1 MQLTLKLMRKS
12 FKILGLFLIFLCFTN
27 KVQSQ
32 SSQTFEDIGHLL
44 NDALFFSD
52 QYITPATDAAVY
64 QAASGWMTSPK
75 KRMLWDVALSLH
87 SNVFVVPKRDRS
99 FEIKNSDFSFF
110 QIEGASS
117 ATVPT
122 ALGNDSQIYLVGDL
136 DGEEIRLKSPEG
148 INQETVFYPYLQGSV
163 GLWFGTEAVVKYS
176 PKTKLKKGDYQVYGF
191 GLKHNFSQYFKK
203 LETKKIH
210 LAALVAYSK
219 EDISFD
225 FISIPTQ
232 YGSLGINRLNGL
244 VDTWQF
250 QANASK
256 EFRNF
261 ELMGGIIVN
270 TSNFKYVVGGE
281 KGEIEEV
288 IPLQEILNKKLEE
301 IYKTK
306 TNVMG
311 ELSARYQI
319 HKVFVQSVIGFGKF
333 INTNLSVQYEF

>member
-1 MQLTLKLMRKS
+1 MRKLV
-12 FKILGLFLIFLCFTN
+12 KIAVFLTVFLCFAN
-27 KVQSQ
+27 EAKSQ
-32 SSQTFEDIGHLL
+32 TPQTFEDIGHLL
-44 NDALFFSD
+44 NDAIFFSD

-75 KRMLWDVALSLH
+75 KRKLWDVTLGLH
-87 SNVFVVPKRDRS
+87 SNVFFVPKRDRS

-110 QIEGASS
+110 QIEGANS

-122 ALGNDSQIYLVGDL
+122 ALGNNTQVYLVGDL
-136 DGEEIRLKSPEG
+136 DGQQIRLKSPEG

-163 GLWFGTEAVVKYS
+163 GLWYGTELIAKFS
-176 PKTKLKKGDYQVYGF
+176 PKTKLKRGDYQVYGF
-191 GLKHNFSQYFKK
+191 GLKHNFSQYFKN
-203 LETKKIH
+203 LATKKIN
-210 LAALVAYSK
+210 LAALLAYSK

-232 YGSLGINRLNGL
+232 YGSLGINRLTGL

-250 QANASK
+250 QMNGSR

-270 TSNFKYVVGGE
+270 TSKFKYVVGGE
-281 KGEIEEV
+281 KGEIEQV
-288 IPLQEILNKKLEE
+288 IPLQQILNKKLEE

-306 TNVMG
+306 TNVIG
-311 ELSARYQI
+311 EISGRYQI
-319 HKVFVQSVIGFGKF
+319 KKVYLQSVIGFGKF
-333 INTNLSVQYEF
+333 VNTNFSVQYEF

>member
-1 MQLTLKLMRKS
+1 MRKS
-12 FKILGLFLIFLCFTN
+12 VKITIFLIAFLCFTDEA
-27 KVQSQ
+27 KSQ

-75 KRMLWDVALSLH
+75 KSKLWDVTLGLH
-87 SNVFVVPKRDRS
+87 SNIFFVPKRDRN

-110 QIEGASS
+110 QIEGATS

-122 ALGNDSQIYLVGDL
+122 AMGNNAQVYLVGDL
-136 DGEEIRLKSPEG
+136 DGQEIRLKSPEG
-148 INQETVFYPYLQGSV
+148 INQETIFYPYLQGSV
-163 GLWFGTEAVVKYS
+163 GLWFGTEALVKYS
-176 PKTKLKKGDYQVYGF
+176 TRTKLKKGDYQVYGF
-191 GLKHNFSQYFKK
+191 GLKHNLSQYFKK
-203 LETKKIH
+203 MEARKIN
-210 LAALVAYSK
+210 LAALAVYSK

-250 QANASK
+250 QVNGSK
-256 EFRNF
+256 EFKNF
-261 ELMGGIIVN
+261 ELMAGIIAN
-270 TSNFKYVVGGE
+270 TSKFKYVVGGE
-281 KGEIEEV
+281 KGEIENV

-306 TNVMG
+306 TNLIG
-311 ELSARYQI
+311 EVSGRYQI
-319 HKVFVQSVIGFGKF
+319 KKVYLQSVIGFGKF
-333 INTNLSVQYEF
+333 VNTNFSVQYEF

>member
-1 MQLTLKLMRKS
+1 MRKS
-12 FKILGLFLIFLCFTN
+12 VKISVFLIAFLCFAT
-27 KVQSQ
+27 KAQSQ
-32 SSQTFEDIGHLL
+32 TSQTFEDIGHLL

-52 QYITPATDAAVY
+52 KYITPATDAAVY

-75 KRMLWDVALSLH
+75 KRKLWDVTLGLH
-87 SNVFVVPKRDRS
+87 SNIFFVPKRDRS

-110 QIEGASS
+110 QIEGAAS

-148 INQETVFYPYLQGSV
+148 IDQETVFYPYLQGSV
-163 GLWFGTEAVVKYS
+163 GLWFGTEALMKYS
-176 PKTKLKKGDYQVYGF
+176 TKTKLKKGDYQVYGF

-203 LETKKIH
+203 LEAKKIH
-210 LAALVAYSK
+210 LAALAVYSK

-232 YGSLGINRLNGL
+232 YGSLGINQLNGL

-250 QANASK
+250 QVNGSK
-256 EFRNF
+256 EFKNF
-261 ELMGGIIVN
+261 ELMGGIIAN
-270 TSNFKYVVGGE
+270 TSKFKYVVGGE

-288 IPLQEILNKKLEE
+288 IPLQEILNKRLEE

-306 TNVMG
+306 TNVIG
-311 ELSARYQI
+311 EISGRYQI
-319 HKVFVQSVIGFGKF
+319 KKVYLQSVIGFGKF
-333 INTNLSVQYEF
+333 VNTNFSVQYEF

>member
-1 MQLTLKLMRKS
+1 MRKS
-12 FKILGLFLIFLCFTN
+12 VKISVLLIAFLCFAN
-27 KVQSQ
+27 KAQSQ
-32 SSQTFEDIGHLL
+32 TSQTFEDIGHLL

-75 KRMLWDVALSLH
+75 KRKLWDVTLGLH
-87 SNVFVVPKRDRS
+87 SNVFFVPKRDRS

-110 QIEGASS
+110 QIEGATS

-122 ALGNDSQIYLVGDL
+122 AMGNDSQVYLVGDL

-148 INQETVFYPYLQGSV
+148 IDQETIFYPYLQGSV
-163 GLWFGTEAVVKYS
+163 GLWFGTEALVKYS
-176 PKTKLKKGDYQVYGF
+176 TKTKLKKGDYQVYGF
-191 GLKHNFSQYFKK
+191 GLKHNLSQYFKT
-203 LETKKIH
+203 LEAKKIH
-210 LAALVAYSK
+210 LAALAVYSK

-250 QANASK
+250 QVNGSK
-256 EFRNF
+256 EFKNF
-261 ELMGGIIVN
+261 ELMAGIIAN
-270 TSNFKYVVGGE
+270 TSKFKYVVGGD

-288 IPLQEILNKKLEE
+288 IPLQEILNKRLEE

-306 TNVMG
+306 TNVIG
-311 ELSARYQI
+311 EISGRYQI
-319 HKVFVQSVIGFGKF
+319 KKVYLQSVIGFGKF
-333 INTNLSVQYEF
+333 VNTNFSVQYEF

>member
-1 MQLTLKLMRKS
+1 MVA
-12 FKILGLFLIFLCFTN
+12 FLCFAN

-32 SSQTFEDIGHLL
+32 TAQTFEDIGHLL
-44 NDALFFSD
+44 NDAIFFSD

-75 KRMLWDVALSLH
+75 KRKLWDVTLGLH
-87 SNVFVVPKRDRS
+87 SNVFFVPKRDRS

-110 QIEGASS
+110 QIEGATS

-122 ALGNDSQIYLVGDL
+122 ALGNDSQVYLVGDL
-136 DGEEIRLKSPEG
+136 DGQEIRLKSPEG
-148 INQETVFYPYLQGSV
+148 IDQETVFYPYLQGSV
-163 GLWFGTEAVVKYS
+163 GLWFGTEALVKYS
-176 PKTKLKKGDYQVYGF
+176 TKTKLKKGDYQVYGF
-191 GLKHNFSQYFKK
+191 GLKHNFSQYFKV
-203 LETKKIH
+203 LEAKKIN
-210 LAALVAYSK
+210 LAGLIVYSK

-250 QANASK
+250 ELNGSK

-261 ELMGGIIVN
+261 ELMAGIIAN
-270 TSNFKYVVGGE
+270 TSKFKYVVGGD
-281 KGEIEEV
+281 KGGIEDV

-306 TNVMG
+306 TNVIG
-311 ELSARYQI
+311 EISGRYQI
-319 HKVFVQSVIGFGKF
+319 KKVFLQSVIGFGKF
-333 INTNLSVQYEF
+333 VNTNFSVQYEF

>member
-1 MQLTLKLMRKS
+1 MRKS
-12 FKILGLFLIFLCFTN
+12 VKISVFLIAFLCFAT
-27 KVQSQ
+27 KAQSQ
-32 SSQTFEDIGHLL
+32 TSQTFEDIGHLL

-52 QYITPATDAAVY
+52 KYITPATDAAVY

-75 KRMLWDVALSLH
+75 KRKLWDVTLGLH
-87 SNVFVVPKRDRS
+87 SNIFFVPKRDRS

-110 QIEGASS
+110 QIEGAAS

-148 INQETVFYPYLQGSV
+148 IDQETVFYPYLQGSV
-163 GLWFGTEAVVKYS
+163 GLWFGTEALVKYS
-176 PKTKLKKGDYQVYGF
+176 TKTKLKKGDYQVYGF

-203 LETKKIH
+203 LEAKKIH
-210 LAALVAYSK
+210 LAALAVYSK

-232 YGSLGINRLNGL
+232 YGSLGINQLNGL

-250 QANASK
+250 QVNGSK
-256 EFRNF
+256 EFKNF
-261 ELMGGIIVN
+261 ELMGGIIAN
-270 TSNFKYVVGGE
+270 TSKFKYVVGGE

-288 IPLQEILNKKLEE
+288 IPLQEILNKRLEE

-306 TNVMG
+306 TNVIG
-311 ELSARYQI
+311 EISGRYQI
-319 HKVFVQSVIGFGKF
+319 KKVYLQSVIGFGKF
-333 INTNLSVQYEF
+333 VNTNFSVQYEF

>member
-1 MQLTLKLMRKS
+1 M
-12 FKILGLFLIFLCFTN
+12 FLIAFLCFAN

-32 SSQTFEDIGHLL
+32 TSQTFEDIGHLL

-75 KRMLWDVALSLH
+75 KRKLWDVTLGLH
-87 SNVFVVPKRDRS
+87 SNIFFVPKSDRS

-110 QIEGASS
+110 QIEGVTS

-122 ALGNDSQIYLVGDL
+122 AMGNDAQVYLVGDL

-148 INQETVFYPYLQGSV
+148 VDQETIFYPYLQGSL
-163 GLWFGTEAVVKYS
+163 GLWFGTEALVKYS
-176 PKTKLKKGDYQVYGF
+176 TKTKLKKGEYQVYGF
-191 GLKHNFSQYFKK
+191 GLKHNLSQYFKK
-203 LETKKIH
+203 LEAKKIN
-210 LAALVAYSK
+210 LAALAVYSK

-250 QANASK
+250 QVNGSK
-256 EFRNF
+256 EFKNF
-261 ELMGGIIVN
+261 ELMGGVIAN
-270 TSNFKYVVGGE
+270 TSKFKYVVGGE
-281 KGEIEEV
+281 KGEIENV

-306 TNVMG
+306 TNVIG
-311 ELSARYQI
+311 EVSGRYQV
-319 HKVFVQSVIGFGKF
+319 KKLFLQSVIGFGKF
-333 INTNLSVQYEF
+333 VNTNFSVQYEF

>member
-1 MQLTLKLMRKS
+1 MRKS
-12 FKILGLFLIFLCFTN
+12 VKIIIFLIAFLCFTDEA
-27 KVQSQ
+27 KSQ

-75 KRMLWDVALSLH
+75 KRKLWDVTLGLH
-87 SNVFVVPKRDRS
+87 SNVFFVPKRDRS

-110 QIEGASS
+110 QIEGEAS

-122 ALGNDSQIYLVGDL
+122 ALGNDSQVYLVGDL
-136 DGEEIRLKSPEG
+136 DGEQIRLKSPEG
-148 INQETVFYPYLQGSV
+148 IDQETVFYPYLQGSV
-163 GLWFGTEAVVKYS
+163 ALWFGTEVLVKYS
-176 PKTKLKKGDYQVYGF
+176 TKTKLKKGDYQVYGF
-191 GLKHNFSQYFKK
+191 GLKHNFSQYLKK
-203 LETKKIH
+203 LEAKKIH
-210 LAALVAYSK
+210 LAALAVYSK

-250 QANASK
+250 QVNGSK
-256 EFRNF
+256 EFKNF
-261 ELMGGIIVN
+261 ELMAGIIAN
-270 TSNFKYVVGGE
+270 TSKFKYVVGGE
-281 KGEIEEV
+281 KGEIENV

-306 TNVMG
+306 TNLIG
-311 ELSARYQI
+311 EVSGRYQI
-319 HKVFVQSVIGFGKF
+319 KKVYLQSVIGFGKF
-333 INTNLSVQYEF
+333 VNTNFSVQYEF

>member
-1 MQLTLKLMRKS
+1 MQKS
-12 FKILGLFLIFLCFTN
+12 MHNVFKISGLLLTCLFFGNRL
-27 KVQSQ
+27 QAQ
-32 SSQTFEDIGHLL
+32 SSQTFEDLGYLL

-75 KRMLWDVALSLH
+75 KRKLWDVTLGIH
-87 SNVFVVPKRDRS
+87 SNVFFVPKRDRS
-99 FEIKNSDFSFF
+99 FKVNNADFQFF
-110 QIEGASS
+110 QIEGATS

-122 ALGNDSQIYLVGDL
+122 ALGNDSQIYLAGDL

-148 INQETVFYPYLQGSV
+148 VNQETIFYPYLQGSV
-163 GLWFGTEAVVKYS
+163 ALPYGIEIIAKYS
-176 PKTKLKKGDYQVYGF
+176 TKTKLKRGDYQVYGF
-191 GLKHNFSQYFKK
+191 GLKHNFSQYFKS
-203 LETKKIH
+203 LEAKKVN
-210 LAALVAYSK
+210 LAALAVYSK

-250 QANASK
+250 QVNGSK
-256 EFRNF
+256 EFGNF
-261 ELMGGIIVN
+261 ELMAGIIVN
-270 TSNFKYVVGGE
+270 TSNFKYKVGGE
-281 KGEIEEV
+281 RGEIENI
-288 IPLQEILNKKLEE
+288 IPLQQILNKKLEE

-311 ELSARYQI
+311 EISGRYQI
-319 HKVFVQSVIGFGKF
+319 KKFYLQPVVAFGKF
-333 INTNLSVQYEF
+333 VNANFSVQYEF

>member
-1 MQLTLKLMRKS
+1 MRKS
-12 FKILGLFLIFLCFTN
+12 VEITMFLIAFLCFTD
-27 KVQSQ
+27 KAQAQ
-32 SSQTFEDIGHLL
+32 TSQTFEDIGHLL

-75 KRMLWDVALSLH
+75 KRKLWDVTLGLH
-87 SNVFVVPKRDRS
+87 SNIFFVPKRDRS

-110 QIEGASS
+110 QIEGTTS

-122 ALGNDSQIYLVGDL
+122 AMGNDSQVYLVGDL
-136 DGEEIRLKSPEG
+136 DGEVIRLKSPEG
-148 INQETVFYPYLQGSV
+148 VDQETIFYPYLQGSV
-163 GLWFGTEAVVKYS
+163 GLWFGTEALVKYS
-176 PKTKLKKGDYQVYGF
+176 TKTKLKKGDYQVYGF
-191 GLKHNFSQYFKK
+191 GLKHNLSQYFEK

-210 LAALVAYSK
+210 LAALAVYSK

-250 QANASK
+250 QVNGSK
-256 EFRNF
+256 EFKNF
-261 ELMGGIIVN
+261 ELIGGIIAN
-270 TSNFKYVVGGE
+270 TSKFKYVVGGD

-288 IPLQEILNKKLEE
+288 IPLQEILNKRLEE

-311 ELSARYQI
+311 EISGRYQI
-319 HKVFVQSVIGFGKF
+319 KKVYLQSVIGFGKF
-333 INTNLSVQYEF
+333 VNTNFSVQYEF

>member
-1 MQLTLKLMRKS
+1 MRKS
-12 FKILGLFLIFLCFTN
+12 VKITMFLIAFLCFAD
-27 KVQSQ
+27 KAQSQ
-32 SSQTFEDIGHLL
+32 TSQTFEDIGHLL

-75 KRMLWDVALSLH
+75 KRKLWDVTLGVH
-87 SNVFVVPKRDRS
+87 SNIFFVPKRDRS

-110 QIEGASS
+110 QIEGATS

-122 ALGNDSQIYLVGDL
+122 AMGNDSQVYLVGDL
-136 DGEEIRLKSPEG
+136 DGQEIRLKSPEG
-148 INQETVFYPYLQGSV
+148 INQETIFYPYLQGSV
-163 GLWFGTEAVVKYS
+163 GLWFGTEALVKYS
-176 PKTKLKKGDYQVYGF
+176 TKTKLKKGEYQVYGF
-191 GLKHNFSQYFKK
+191 GLKHNLSQYFKK
-203 LETKKIH
+203 LEAKKIN
-210 LAALVAYSK
+210 LAALAVYSK

-250 QANASK
+250 QVNGSK
-256 EFRNF
+256 EFKNF
-261 ELMGGIIVN
+261 ELMGGIIAN
-270 TSNFKYVVGGE
+270 TSKFKYVVGGE
-281 KGEIEEV
+281 KGEIENV

-306 TNVMG
+306 TNVIG
-311 ELSARYQI
+311 EVSGRYQI
-319 HKVFVQSVIGFGKF
+319 KKVFLQSVIGFGKF
-333 INTNLSVQYEF
+333 VNTNFSVQYEF

>member
-1 MQLTLKLMRKS
+1 MRKS
-12 FKILGLFLIFLCFTN
+12 VKIIIFLIAFLCFTDEA
-27 KVQSQ
+27 KSQ

-75 KRMLWDVALSLH
+75 KRKLWDVTLGLH
-87 SNVFVVPKRDRS
+87 SNVFFVPKRDRS
-99 FEIKNSDFSFF
+99 FGIKNSDFSFF
-110 QIEGASS
+110 QIEGAAS

-122 ALGNDSQIYLVGDL
+122 ALGNDSQVYLVGDL
-136 DGEEIRLKSPEG
+136 DGEQIRLKSPEG
-148 INQETVFYPYLQGSV
+148 IDQETVFYPYLQGSV
-163 GLWFGTEAVVKYS
+163 ALWFGTEVLVKYS
-176 PKTKLKKGDYQVYGF
+176 TKTKLKKGDYQVYGF

-203 LETKKIH
+203 LEAKKIH
-210 LAALVAYSK
+210 LAALAVYSK

-250 QANASK
+250 QVNGSK
-256 EFRNF
+256 EFKNF
-261 ELMGGIIVN
+261 ELMAGIIAN
-270 TSNFKYVVGGE
+270 TSKFKYVVGGG
-281 KGEIEEV
+281 KGEIEDV

-306 TNVMG
+306 TNMIG
-311 ELSARYQI
+311 EISGRYQI
-319 HKVFVQSVIGFGKF
+319 KKVFLQSVIGFGKF
-333 INTNLSVQYEF
+333 VNTNFSVQYEF

>member
-1 MQLTLKLMRKS
+1 MRKS
-12 FKILGLFLIFLCFTN
+12 VKILGFCLAFLCFAN
-27 KVQSQ
+27 KAQSQ
-32 SSQTFEDIGHLL
+32 SEQTFEDIGHLL

-52 QYITPATDAAVY
+52 KYITPATDAAVY

-75 KRMLWDVALSLH
+75 KRKLWDVTLGLH
-87 SNVFVVPKRDRS
+87 SNVFFVPKRDRN
-99 FEIKNSDFSFF
+99 FEIKNSDFTFF
-110 QIEGASS
+110 EIEGANS

-122 ALGNDSQIYLVGDL
+122 ALGDDSQVYLVGDL
-136 DGEEIRLKSPEG
+136 DGEEIRLKTPEG

-163 GLWFGTEAVVKYS
+163 GLWFGTEAIVKYS

-191 GLKHNFSQYFKK
+191 GLKHNFSQYFKS
-203 LETKKIH
+203 LEAKKIH
-210 LAALVAYSK
+210 LAGLIAYSK

-225 FISIPTQ
+225 FITIPTQ

-250 QANASK
+250 QVNGSK

-261 ELMGGIIVN
+261 ELMAGLIVN
-270 TSNFKYVVGGE
+270 TSDFKYVVGGE
-281 KGEIEEV
+281 RGEIEDV

-306 TNVMG
+306 TNVIG
-311 ELSARYQI
+311 EISGRYQI
-319 HKVFVQSVIGFGKF
+319 KKVFLQPVIGFGKF
-333 INTNLSVQYEF
+333 VNTNFSVQYEF